1 MYLVVNEGGTQLA
14 CEGERL
20 RVVREGRTVQ
30 EVRLQSLDGVLAL
43 GTLGITAQAAR
54 RRLRRGIDVTFLDQ
68 RGRYLGRLS
77 GPGSRNAALRLE
89 QVRRALDEP
98 FRLALAARFVRGK
111 LRNQRAVL
119 LRYRRRHDREAIR
132 DAAGRLRVLAERTG
146 AAEDLEELMGI
157 EGAGSR
163 VYFSV
168 FGRLLKN
175 PLFTFPG
182 RNRRPPRDPVNA
194 CLSFGYTVTGALLE
208 GEVAG
213 AGLDPAQGYLH
224 RPAWNRPSLA
234 LDLLEEMRAPVVDSL
249 VLTLINRN
257 QLGPADFGPPGENAG
272 GEGEDTSPWLDEA
285 PEPNPAREGAVHLGR
300 TGRPVFLKAL
310 LGRLRETAFHP
321 ATGQRLE
328 IREIFRRQ
336 VWNLARA
343 ITEGDPTLYEPWHLE
358 E

>member
-1 MYLVVNEGGTQLA
+1 ML
-14 CEGERL
+14 
-20 RVVREGRTVQ
+20 REGKVVQ
-30 EVRLQSLDGVLAL
+30 EVRLQDLEGVLAL
-43 GTLGITAQAAR
+43 RAVGLTARAAR
-54 RRLRRGIDVTFLDQ
+54 SLLRHGIEVTFLDTQ
-68 RGRYLGRLS
+68 GRFLGRLS
-77 GPGSRNAALRLE
+77 GPGSRNAGLRLA

-98 FRLALAARFVRGK
+98 FRLALAARFVEGK

-132 DAAGRLRVLAERTG
+132 DAAGRLRILAERTG
-146 AAEDLEELMGI
+146 EAADLDELMGI
-157 EGAGSR
+157 EGAGSQ

-168 FGRLLKN
+168 FGRLIRN
-175 PLFTFPG
+175 PLFSFSG

-194 CLSFGYTVTGALLE
+194 CLSFGYTITGAIIE

-249 VLTLINRN
+249 VLTLINRS
-257 QLGPADFGPPGENAG
+257 QLGPADFGPPGSRVEEDAG
-272 GEGEDTSPWLDEA
+272 ETSPWLEEDREPA
-285 PEPNPAREGAVHLGR
+285 PNREGAVHLGR

-310 LGRLRETAFHP
+310 LDRLREPRLHVP
-321 ATGQRLE
+321 TGQQLE

-336 VWNLARA
+336 VWSLVRA
-343 ITEGDPTLYEPWHLE
+343 ITEGDPALYVPWQVE
-358 E
+358 G

>member
-1 MYLVVNEGGTQLA
+1 MYLVVNEGGARLA

-20 RVVREGRTVQ
+20 RVLREDRPVQ
-30 EVRLQSLDGVLAL
+30 EVRLQDLDGILAL

-54 RRLRRGIDVTFLDQ
+54 RLLRRGIDVTFLDR

-98 FRLALAARFVRGK
+98 FRLALAARFVQGK

-119 LRYRRRHDREAIR
+119 LRYRRRHHREPIR
-132 DAAGRLRVLAERTG
+132 DAAGRLRILANQ
-146 AAEDLEELMGI
+146 AATVGDADELLGI
-157 EGAGSR
+157 EGAGAQL
-163 VYFSV
+163 YFAT
-168 FGRLLKN
+168 FGTLIRN
-175 PLFTFPG
+175 PLFSFSG
-182 RNRRPPRDPVNA
+182 RTRRPPRDPVNA
-194 CLSFGYTVTGALLE
+194 CLSFGYTVVGAIIE

-213 AGLDPAQGYLH
+213 AGLDPAQGFLH

-257 QLGPADFGPPGENAG
+257 QLGPADFGPPE
-272 GEGEDTSPWLDEA
+272 EPQRDPDDTSPWLEE
-285 PEPNPAREGAVHLGR
+285 EPQPTPGTAGAVYLGR

-310 LGRLRETAFHP
+310 LGRLRETAPYP

-336 VWNLARA
+336 IWAAARA
-343 ITEGDPTLYEPWHLE
+343 IKEGDPGLYTPWLVE
-358 E
+358 